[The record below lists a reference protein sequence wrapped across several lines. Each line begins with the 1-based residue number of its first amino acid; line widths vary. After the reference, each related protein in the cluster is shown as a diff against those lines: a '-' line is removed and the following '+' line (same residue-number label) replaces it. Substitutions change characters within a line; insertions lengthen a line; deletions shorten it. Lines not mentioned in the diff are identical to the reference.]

1 MLGSRTSR
9 ANRYSNLL
17 NRMSNADLTQGA
29 LTRAKVS
36 LLSPEAL
43 DFAPDLLAIQERP
56 PARLPRVLLLVCAAL
71 LGIMILWAIFAKLDI
86 IAVAEGRLVPLTFTK
101 VVQPAEAGV
110 VSEILV
116 KEGDAVQQGQ
126 VLLRLDARLSKA
138 DTSALTTDVGLRKLT
153 LRRIDAELAD
163 RPFLQGNGETA
174 EQYRQVMGQFN
185 ARRQAYLDS
194 LSQETENLNKAN
206 AELMSA
212 QQILEKL
219 VQTVP
224 TYQQSAEAF
233 RKLAKDGYVS
243 ELAIKE
249 KEREAIEKEQD
260 LKAQKSNVQSLRSA
274 IAISE
279 KRLASIRSQY
289 RSQLENERLET
300 VGTLNKS
307 GQELEK
313 SNVKAG
319 MLEIRAPNAGIVKD
333 LATTTR
339 GAVVAA
345 GMLLMNIVPQNEP
358 MQAEVLLKNEEVG
371 FVAVGQKVTVK
382 VAAYPFQ
389 KYGMLEGEVALLS
402 ADSADPKQTPQGQQP
417 TLTYR
422 AIVKLNSLTL
432 TSAASGEKLNLNPG
446 MLVTAEIH
454 QGQRTVM
461 EYLLSP
467 VRKVGQEAGRER

>member
-1 MLGSRTSR
+1 LSNVGVVSQVGAVSRP
-9 ANRYSNLL
+9 L
-17 NRMSNADLTQGA
+17 
-29 LTRAKVS
+29 S
-36 LLSPEAL
+36 LEAL

-56 PARLPRVLLLVCAAL
+56 PARLPRVLLIVCAAL
-71 LGIMILWAIFAKLDI
+71 VGIMIVWALIAKLDI

-116 KEGDAVQQGQ
+116 KDGDVVKQGQ
-126 VLLRLDARLSKA
+126 LLIKLDARLSQA
-138 DTSALTTDVGLRKLT
+138 DTQALASDVGLRKLT
-153 LRRIDAELAD
+153 LRRIDAELSD
-163 RPFLQGNGETA
+163 KPFVLGKGENLA
-174 EQYRQVMGQFN
+174 QYQQIEGQIK
-185 ARRQAYLDS
+185 ARRIAYLDS
-194 LSQETENLNKAN
+194 IAQENEGLNKAK
-206 AELMSA
+206 AELRAS

-224 TYQQSAEAF
+224 TYQQTAEAF

-243 ELAIKE
+243 ELAIKD

-260 LKAQKSNVQSLRSA
+260 LKAQSASMQSLQSA

-279 KRLASIRSQY
+279 KKLASIRSQY
-289 RSQLENERLET
+289 RSQLETERLET
-300 VGTLNKS
+300 VSVLNRS

-319 MLEIRAPNAGIVKD
+319 MLEIRAPNAGVVKD
-333 LATTTR
+333 LATTTK
-339 GAVVAA
+339 GAVVSA
-345 GMLLMNIVPQNEP
+345 GVLLMNIVPQDEP

-371 FVAVGQKVTVK
+371 FIAVGQKAAVK

-389 KYGMLEGEVALLS
+389 KYGMLEGKVLLVS

-417 TLTYR
+417 KLTYR
-422 AIVKLNSLTL
+422 ALVKLDSNYLL
-432 TSAASGEKLNLNPG
+432 SAATNEKLAINAG

>member
-1 MLGSRTSR
+1 MMSI
-9 ANRYSNLL
+9 
-17 NRMSNADLTQGA
+17 RMPNKAGHDNVLTA
-29 LTRAKVS
+29 
-36 LLSPEAL
+36 EAL

-56 PARLPRVLLLVCAAL
+56 PAKLPRVLLLVCTVL
-71 LGIMILWAIFAKLDI
+71 IGTMILWAIFAKLDI
-86 IAVAEGRLVPLTFTK
+86 IVVAEGRLVPLTFTK

-116 KEGDAVQQGQ
+116 KEGETVKQGQ
-126 VLLRLDARLSKA
+126 LLLRLDSRLSQA
-138 DTSALTTDVGLRKLT
+138 DTSALSTDVGLRKLT
-153 LRRIDAELAD
+153 LRRIEAELAE
-163 RPFLQGNGETA
+163 RPFVQGLGETN
-174 EQYRQVMGQFN
+174 EQYQQVMGQFN
-185 ARRQAYLDS
+185 ARRQAYLDG
-194 LSQETENLNKAN
+194 LAQESESLNKAK
-206 AELMSA
+206 AELLSA
-212 QQILEKL
+212 EQILEKL

-224 TYQQSAEAF
+224 IYQQAAEAF

-243 ELAIKE
+243 EIAIKD

-260 LKAQKSNVQSLRSA
+260 LKAQKSNVQGLKAA
-274 IAISE
+274 IAVSE
-279 KRLASIRSQY
+279 KRLASIKSQY

-300 VGTLNKS
+300 VGTLNRS

-319 MLEIRAPNAGIVKD
+319 MLEIRAPNTGIVKD

-371 FVAVGQKVTVK
+371 FVAVGQKATIK
-382 VAAYPFQ
+382 VATYPFQ
-389 KYGMLEGEVALLS
+389 KYGMLDGEVALLS
-402 ADSADPKQTPQGQQP
+402 ADSADPKQAPQGQQP

-422 AIVKLNSLTL
+422 AIVKLNTLTL
-432 TSAASGEKLNLNPG
+432 TSAASGDKLNLNPG

-467 VRKVGQEAGRER
+467 VRKVRQEAGRER